1 MYVYIERERDVYIY
15 IYIYIISTDR
25 QMAWVSRGLYHPY
38 LVQIKFC

>member
-1 MYVYIERERDVYIY
+1 MYVYIEREREMYIC

>member
-1 MYVYIERERDVYIY
+1 MYVYIEREREMY
-15 IYIYIISTDR
+15 IYIYIISIDR